1 MTFLLRDNIMAALG
15 FEAHRLGIPS
25 LLERS
30 IDGGM
35 VGWMDGVGHKS
46 KVTLRSR
53 PQFKGNIVGNLVPPF
68 DADHFFRSN
77 PFITF

>member
-1 MTFLLRDNIMAALG
+1 MAALG

-53 PQFKGNIVGNLVPPF
+53 PQFKGNIVGNLVPP
-68 DADHFFRSN
+68 HLMLIIFFRSN